1 MSKWI
6 ENIYI
11 ENAKLYFRNFAGN
24 PDKYNPNGGIRYF
37 GVIIDEDKVESLCAE
52 GWKIKDS
59 TPSETDGS
67 FVSYLKVKVVYGKR
81 PPSIL
86 LINGNNSD
94 DRNVLNEKTVDILDH
109 IRIQQAKLNIRPYK
123 YNFNGLQGISARLE
137 SAAFTMVPDPI
148 IDEYGIIIPEA

>member
-6 ENIYI
+6 ENLYI
-11 ENAKLYFRNFAGN
+11 KNAKLYFRNFAGN

-37 GVIIDEDKVESLCAE
+37 GVIIDEDKVEPLRAE

-81 PPSIL
+81 SPSIL

-148 IDEYGIIIPEA
+148 IDEYGMIIPEA

>member
-11 ENAKLYFRNFAGN
+11 ENAKLYFRNFSGG

-37 GVIIDEDKVESLCAE
+37 GVIIDEDKVEPLRAE

-59 TPSETDGS
+59 KPSEVDGS

-81 PPSIL
+81 SPSIL
-86 LINGNNSD
+86 LINGSNQD
-94 DRNVLNEKTVDILDH
+94 DKNVLNENTVNILDC

-123 YNFNGLQGISARLE
+123 YNYSGLQGVSARLE
-137 SAAFTMVPDPI
+137 SAAFIIVPDPI
-148 IDEYGIIIPEA
+148 TEEYGMIVPGA

>member
-6 ENIYI
+6 ENLYI

-37 GVIIDEDKVESLCAE
+37 GVIIDEDKVESLRAE

-59 TPSETDGS
+59 TPNETDGS

-123 YNFNGLQGISARLE
+123 YNFSGLQGNEEIGRASCRE
-137 SAAFTMVPDPI
+137 RV
-148 IDEYGIIIPEA
+148 